1 MTTASPLW
9 YTTRAAGMVLLI
21 LLTLTVVL
29 GILTNGRWS
38 AAGIPRFVPNSLH
51 RNVSLLAVVF
61 LVLHI
66 LTAIIDPFAHLGLKD
81 ALIPF
86 ASSYRP
92 LWLGLGVLG
101 AELFM
106 ALVITSLVRGLLGY
120 GLWRLTHWLAYVS
133 WPISVLHGL
142 GTGSDTKSWWA
153 LLINITCVS
162 AVLLALTWRIAAI
175 PGRSGART
183 TLATASAL
191 GALIL
196 VGWTLRGPLQPGW
209 AVAAGT
215 PANLLAQVSPSAAA
229 SGSPGQAAYTLPAGL
244 RDQLQGQLQQD
255 ANGGALVTLVDLANP
270 SLKVIIGISD
280 PQATA
285 VTVVVNHGTQA
296 VCSSQASVTQS
307 ITATCGTTR
316 LSIEQLSQ
324 QADGTVV
331 GLLVTRAGG

>member
-1 MTTASPLW
+1 MTTATPLW

-66 LTAIIDPFAHLGLKD
+66 LTAIVDSFAHLGLKD

-92 LWLGLGVLG
+92 FWLGLGVLG

-106 ALVITSLVRGLLGY
+106 ALVITSLVRGLLGF

-133 WPISVLHGL
+133 WPISLLHGL

-153 LLINITCVS
+153 LLINIACV
-162 AVLLALTWRIAAI
+162 AIVLLALAWRIAAV
-175 PGRSGART
+175 PGRSGARGAM
-183 TLATASAL
+183 ATVSAL
-191 GALIL
+191 GALAL
-196 VGWTLRGPLQPGW
+196 LAWTLRGPLQPGW
-209 AVAAGT
+209 AAAAGT
-215 PANLLAQVSPSAAA
+215 PANLLAQVSASAAA
-229 SGSPGQAAYTLPAGL
+229 AASPGQAAYTVPAGL

-270 SLKVIIGISD
+270 SLQVIIGISD

-296 VCSSQASVTQS
+296 VCSSQASVTQG

-331 GLLVTRAGG
+331 GLLVTQAGG

>member
-1 MTTASPLW
+1 MTTPSPLW

-21 LLTLTVVL
+21 LLTFSVVL

-66 LTAIIDPFAHLGLKD
+66 LTAIIDSFAHLGLKD

-133 WPISVLHGL
+133 WPVSVLHGL
-142 GTGSDTKSWWA
+142 GTGTDTRSWWA
-153 LLINITCVS
+153 LLINIACVG
-162 AVLLALTWRIAAI
+162 AVVLALAWRIAAI
-175 PGRSGART
+175 PGPSGART
-183 TLATASAL
+183 TLATAAAV
-191 GALIL
+191 GALVL
-196 VGWTLRGPLQPGW
+196 LGWTLRGPLAPGW

-215 PANLLAQVSPSAAA
+215 PADLLAKVAGSAAS

-270 SLKVIIGISD
+270 SLQVIIGISD

-296 VCSSQASVTQS
+296 VCSSQASVTQG

-331 GLLVTRAGG
+331 GLLVTQAGG

>member
-1 MTTASPLW
+1 MTAPSPLW

-21 LLTLTVVL
+21 LLSFSVLL

-66 LTAIIDPFAHLGLKD
+66 LTAIIDSFAHLGLKD

-101 AELFM
+101 AELFV
-106 ALVITSLVRGLLGY
+106 ALVITSVVRGLLGY

-133 WPISVLHGL
+133 WPVSVLHGL
-142 GTGSDTKSWWA
+142 GTGTDTRAWWA
-153 LLINITCVS
+153 LLINVVCVG
-162 AVLLALTWRIAAI
+162 AIVLALTWRIAAV
-175 PGRSGART
+175 PGRSGVRVA
-183 TLATASAL
+183 LAAGCAL
-191 GALIL
+191 GALVL
-196 VGWTLRGPLQPGW
+196 LSWTWRGPLQPGW

-215 PANLLAQVSPSAAA
+215 PADILAQTRASAAV
-229 SGSPGQAAYTLPAGL
+229 SGSPRPAAYTLPVGL
-244 RDQLQGQLQQD
+244 HDQLQGQLQQD
-255 ANGGALVTLVDLANP
+255 ANGGAVVTLADVADP
-270 SLKVIIGISD
+270 SLQVIIGISD
-280 PQATA
+280 PQATV
-285 VTVVVNHGTQA
+285 VTVVVNHGSQA
-296 VCSSQASVTQS
+296 ICSSQASFAQTVTAACG
-307 ITATCGTTR
+307 ATTF
-316 LSIEQLSQ
+316 SIEQLGQ

-331 GLLVTRAGG
+331 GLLVTQAGP

>member
-1 MTTASPLW
+1 MTAPSPLW
-9 YTTRAAGMVLLI
+9 YTTRAAGIVLLI

-38 AAGIPRFVPNSLH
+38 AAGVPRFVPNSLH
-51 RNVSLLAVVF
+51 RNLSLLAVVF
-61 LVLHI
+61 LVLHV
-66 LTAIIDPFAHLGLKD
+66 LTAIIDSFAHLGLKD
-81 ALIPF
+81 TLIPF

-92 LWLGLGVLG
+92 FWLGLGVLG
-101 AELFM
+101 AELFV

-133 WPISVLHGL
+133 WPVSVLHGL
-142 GTGSDTKSWWA
+142 GTGSDTKFWWA
-153 LLINITCVS
+153 LLINIICVG
-162 AVLLALTWRIAAI
+162 AVLLALAWRIAAI

-215 PANLLAQVSPSAAA
+215 PANLLVQATAAGTA
-229 SGSPGQAAYTLPAGL
+229 SGSPAPAAYTLPAGL
-244 RDQLQGQLQQD
+244 RDRVQGQLQQD
-255 ANGGALVTLVDLANP
+255 ANGGARLTLADISDPALRVIVTV
-270 SLKVIIGISD
+270 SD
-280 PQATA
+280 PQATV
-285 VTVVVNHGTQA
+285 VTVVVNHGSQT
-296 VCSSQASVTQS
+296 VCSTPGVVAQGV
-307 ITATCGTTR
+307 TATCGAIR
-316 LSIEQLSQ
+316 LSLEQLIQ
-324 QADGTVV
+324 QEDGTVV

>member
-1 MTTASPLW
+1 MTTPSPLW

-66 LTAIIDPFAHLGLKD
+66 LTAIIDSFAHLGLKD

-133 WPISVLHGL
+133 WPVSVLHGL
-142 GTGSDTKSWWA
+142 GTGSDTRSWWA
-153 LLINITCVS
+153 LLINIACVG
-162 AVLLALTWRIAAI
+162 AVLAAVTWRIAAI
-175 PGRSGART
+175 PGPSGART

-196 VGWTLRGPLQPGW
+196 LGWMLRGPLQPGW

-215 PANLLAQVSPSAAA
+215 PANLLAQTTASPA
-229 SGSPGQAAYTLPAGL
+229 SSGAPGQTAYTLPAGL
-244 RDQLQGQLQQD
+244 RDQLHGQLQQD
-255 ANGGALVTLVDLANP
+255 ANGGVRVTLSDVSDP
-270 SLKVIIGISD
+270 SLQVVITISD

-285 VTVVVNHGTQA
+285 ATVVVTHGSQP
-296 VCSSQASVTQS
+296 VCSTQGSVTQNVN
-307 ITATCGTTR
+307 ATCGATR
-316 LSIEQLSQ
+316 LAIEQLGQ
-324 QADGTVV
+324 QDDGTVV
-331 GLLVTRAGG
+331 GLLVTQAGG

>member
-1 MTTASPLW
+1 MTTPSPLW

-21 LLTLTVVL
+21 LLTFSVVL

-66 LTAIIDPFAHLGLKD
+66 LTATIDSFAHLGLKD

-142 GTGSDTKSWWA
+142 GTGTDTRSWWA
-153 LLINITCVS
+153 LLINIACVG
-162 AVLLALTWRIAAI
+162 AVLAAVTWRIAAI
-175 PGRSGART
+175 PGPSGART

-196 VGWTLRGPLQPGW
+196 LGWMLRGPLQPGW

-215 PANLLAQVSPSAAA
+215 PANLLAQTTASPAAA
-229 SGSPGQAAYTLPAGL
+229 ASPGQAAYTLPAGL

-270 SLKVIIGISD
+270 SLQVIIGISD

-285 VTVVVNHGTQA
+285 VSVVVNHGTQA
-296 VCSSQASVTQS
+296 VCSLHASVTQS

-324 QADGTVV
+324 QADGSVV
-331 GLLVTRAGG
+331 GLLVTQAGG